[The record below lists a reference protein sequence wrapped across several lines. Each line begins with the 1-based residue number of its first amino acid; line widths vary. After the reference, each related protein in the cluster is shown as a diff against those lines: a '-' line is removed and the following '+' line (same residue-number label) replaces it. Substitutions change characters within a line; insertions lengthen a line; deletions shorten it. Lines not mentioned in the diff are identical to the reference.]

1 MASEYIEAGELVLLA
16 SPLVLVQ
23 GQPLRA
29 GLWDRS
35 IPARAP
41 QPLSLS
47 GSASDPA
54 PATSSSSTL
63 SSSSSTAAAGAPHTS
78 ALPGAVPLS
87 AVEAVRTAGSTL
99 QQQLVLE
106 LTSAVMSDPWAQT
119 VTKLLFGSAQRQQQQ
134 QQKQR
139 PPALQQQGVAL
150 NVQRKGLNAA
160 FSAGLGQGFGPAR
173 SVSKAGSTALQ
184 PDAPPPDHLLR
195 LLSKRTAKQGAAR
208 DKALQQLQQQLTSQP
223 QHQPSAATGTPQ
235 GQQAG
240 QRRRVA
246 DNAKASSATSSHRA
260 APLDRREAGLDS
272 PISVLEQLQ
281 SDGGR
286 MLGSLQRVASLN
298 AARELCQ
305 DAAAAA
311 CRCAEVW
318 GGQLLLSGRKTNR
331 MEGCWVWA
339 RLSKCHK
346 RVQNRAWYIKH
357 GLRSMLD

>member
-47 GSASDPA
+47 GSDSDPA
-54 PATSSSSTL
+54 PATSSSSTI
-63 SSSSSTAAAGAPHTS
+63 SSSSSTAAASAPHSS

-87 AVEAVRTAGSTL
+87 AVDAVRTAGSTL

-106 LTSAVMSDPWAQT
+106 LTRAVMSDPWAQT
-119 VTKLLFGSAQRQQQQ
+119 VTKLLLGNAQRQQQQ
-134 QQKQR
+134 QPQQQQQQR
-139 PPALQQQGVAL
+139 PPALQQQDVAF
-150 NVQRKGLNAA
+150 NVQRKGLNAV
-160 FSAGLGQGFGPAR
+160 FSAELGQGFGPGR
-173 SVSKAGSTALQ
+173 GVSKAGSTALQ

-208 DKALQQLQQQLTSQP
+208 DNALRQLQQQLTSQP
-223 QHQPSAATGTPQ
+223 QHQPSAATGAPQ

-240 QRRRVA
+240 QRQRVA

-260 APLDRREAGLDS
+260 TPLDRREARLDS

-286 MLGSLQRVASLN
+286 MLDSLQRVVTLN

-305 DAAAAA
+305 DAAGAA
-311 CRCAEVW
+311 CRCAEVL
-318 GGQLLLSGRKTNR
+318 GSL
-331 MEGCWVWA
+331 C
-339 RLSKCHK
+339 
-346 RVQNRAWYIKH
+346 
-357 GLRSMLD
+357 